1 GTLLLLASSALMIAR
16 APAQT
21 SGHVPPA
28 RGVPNG
34 RVDSAEHRVALVI
47 GNGAYRHLPRLGNPE
62 NDAQLMAKT
71 LKEMGFDLIG
81 GGALTDLDR
90 QGFEKAIRK
99 FGSELSGNGVGLF
112 YYAGHG
118 VQIQGTNY
126 LIPVNANPTGA
137 ADIDF
142 ELIDAGLVLRQMEA
156 AGSKL
161 NFVLLDACRNNPFG
175 GRGLRGAE
183 GGLAQMRAPTGT
195 LISYAT
201 QPGNVAA
208 DGLNG
213 HSPYTQAL
221 VAAMQKP
228 GVGVFEVFNNAAVT
242 VKNETRG
249 DQQPWVSNSP
259 IEGNFFFVEPPPPPP
274 PPVAVAPP
282 PAPNRDIV
290 FWESIKASND
300 SANFEDFVKRY
311 PDSEFASIAKRR
323 IDALKPVVASIAPI
337 APAPPAAL
345 PPAAP
350 PVPEPDAKE
359 IARNLQTELK
369 RVGCYNGAID
379 GLWGPL
385 AQNAVEHFNQH
396 TGKHLDAET
405 ASLDATASIKESSG
419 RVCPLPTPPP
429 PHRQAAAPPA
439 ERAYAPIAEPQRAL
453 PPAPVAPAPAPTAP
467 RPGGKCFAF
476 GGKQYCE

>member
-1 GTLLLLASSALMIAR
+1 M
-16 APAQT
+16 
-21 SGHVPPA
+21 
-28 RGVPNG
+28 
-34 RVDSAEHRVALVI
+34 
-47 GNGAYRHLPRLGNPE
+47 
-62 NDAQLMAKT
+62 
-71 LKEMGFDLIG
+71 
-81 GGALTDLDR
+81 
-90 QGFEKAIRK
+90 
-99 FGSELSGNGVGLF
+99 
-112 YYAGHG
+112 
-118 VQIQGTNY
+118 
-126 LIPVNANPTGA
+126 IPVNANPTGA

-274 PPVAVAPP
+274 PVAVAPP

-290 FWESIKASND
+290 FWELIKASSD
-300 SANFEDFVKRY
+300 SADFEDFVRRY

-323 IDALKPVVASIAPI
+323 IEALKPAPVVASIAPVP
-337 APAPPAAL
+337 PAPPAAA

-350 PVPEPDAKE
+350 PVPEADAKE

-419 RVCPLPTPPP
+419 RVCPLPPPPP

-439 ERAYAPIAEPQRAL
+439 ERAYAPIEPQRAL
-453 PPAPVAPAPAPTAP
+453 PPAPVAPAPAPAAP